1 MVPDQQFLSEL
12 IGGLYDTTLDGA
24 MWPGLLQRLADFI
37 GGSAAS
43 IYSKSATTG
52 DVYHQVGTDPRYEQ
66 MYFSKYVR
74 LDPSTMGHLLADVG
88 QMVPLKDIMPYGE

>member
-43 IYSKSATTG
+43 IYSKR
-52 DVYHQVGTDPRYEQ
+52 DHR
-66 MYFSKYVR
+66 
-74 LDPSTMGHLLADVG
+74 
-88 QMVPLKDIMPYGE
+88 